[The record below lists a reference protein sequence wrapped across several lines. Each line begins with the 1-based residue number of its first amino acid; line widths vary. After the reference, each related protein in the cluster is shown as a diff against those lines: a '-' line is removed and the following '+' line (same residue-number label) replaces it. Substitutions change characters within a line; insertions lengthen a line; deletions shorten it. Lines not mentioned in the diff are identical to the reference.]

1 MPTLSRP
8 TALTLVFF
16 SGATGLLYE
25 FCWSKRLANWL
36 GNTGQAHAILLAT
49 FMGGLALGAWLF
61 GRRADRS
68 ARPLALYGILEIGV
82 GLLALLFPTMLDLA
96 GSLYVSVGS
105 AGGNPARMV
114 LAAVTVLPPTL
125 LMGGSLPAMT
135 RALTQSLAT
144 AKGTLAS
151 LYAINS
157 LGAAVGSLLA
167 GVFFVPVAGLAVTE
181 RFAVFFNLLV
191 GVIAILGSRAPAV
204 AAPEAAYAAPQ
215 RVYTDLAVKAVL
227 IGTALS
233 GFTAMLYEVTWIRLL
248 SIIIGGT
255 SYAFTLIL
263 SCFIL
268 GIAIGS
274 FWIARRPEG
283 DALRTFGWL
292 QLALVVVV
300 CLTIPLYRRL
310 PFVFFQLTQLLR
322 PEDSWSVYL
331 FLTFVFCGLLLIPPT
346 ALMGASFPLGARVV
360 MRSKDSVGGEVGRV
374 YLFNTIGTILGSLA
388 GGLVLLPLIGLEGN
402 FTVGLIANLI
412 AAAVCLR
419 VASKTNP
426 PLAAALPPSVPPSP
440 RGGEGRGEGRHLLP
454 LLAVT
459 ALVLFS
465 AVTTRGW
472 ATFIS
477 QAGRFREWHGH
488 FTQFAAF
495 EKQAIARADSL
506 FYADDV
512 FASVMVAQQKGNH
525 RFLRINGKADGSNGR
540 GDLDTQ
546 TLAAHLGVLTHPGEV
561 KKVLLVGIGA
571 GITAGSLLAHGIER
585 LDVVEISPAVLDAAK
600 LFSADNRNALE
611 DPRCHVHI
619 EDARTFLTLSPEK
632 YDLIVSVPSNP
643 WVTGVSGLFSRDF
656 FRVARDRLAPG
667 GRMVQWIHTYES
679 NEALVKLVVRT
690 LRDSF
695 EHGTT
700 WLGAADMLLVASR
713 EPQTF
718 DPEVMSRRM
727 RPAAV
732 AEDLRR
738 LGITRVSTLLARQ
751 VHSDE
756 GQLAF
761 AGQGQ
766 VNTDDHNVLEYLSP
780 IAYFMSGEA
789 VSLFDERIE
798 GGALVF
804 AEYAKE
810 HPLDAAAWGELYET
824 LHHVHGEEDPLLR
837 SVAERW
843 VAESGAE
850 DAPSLALARTQLAQD
865 DLSAAVRTLMPK
877 VNSDT
882 AAPEAVTLYLQAVAR
897 LNAQSTSVFQPPA
910 FPVDLEQARR
920 VLAANPNDAGLREAI
935 DSLTP

>member
-1 MPTLSRP
+1 M
-8 TALTLVFF
+8 
-16 SGATGLLYE
+16 
-25 FCWSKRLANWL
+25 
-36 GNTGQAHAILLAT
+36 
-49 FMGGLALGAWLF
+49 
-61 GRRADRS
+61 
-68 ARPLALYGILEIGV
+68 
-82 GLLALLFPTMLDLA
+82 
-96 GSLYVSVGS
+96 
-105 AGGNPARMV
+105 
-114 LAAVTVLPPTL
+114 
-125 LMGGSLPAMT
+125 
-135 RALTQSLAT
+135 
-144 AKGTLAS
+144 
-151 LYAINS
+151 
-157 LGAAVGSLLA
+157 
-167 GVFFVPVAGLAVTE
+167 
-181 RFAVFFNLLV
+181 FFNLLV
-191 GVIAILGSRAPAV
+191 GAIAILGSRPVTATAEPQDEAV
-204 AAPEAAYAAPQ
+204 Q
-215 RVYTDLAVKAVL
+215 RVYTQAAVKAVL

-268 GIAIGS
+268 GIALGS

-292 QLALVVVV
+292 QLGLVVVV

-402 FTVGLIANLI
+402 FTVGLVANLI
-412 AAAVCLR
+412 AAVICLR
-419 VASKTNP
+419 FASASKAERA
-426 PLAAALPPSVPPSP
+426 PLYPLVAV
-440 RGGEGRGEGRHLLP
+440 GLL
-454 LLAVT
+454 VI
-459 ALVLFS
+459 FS

-477 QAGRFREWHGH
+477 AAGRYREWHGH
-488 FTQFAAF
+488 FTRFDTF
-495 EKQAIARADSL
+495 EKQALERAESL

-512 FASVMVAQQKGNH
+512 FASVMVAQQQGTH

-546 TLAAHLGVLTHPGEV
+546 TLAAHVGVLTHPGEV

-571 GITAGSLLAHGIER
+571 GITAGSLLAHGVER
-585 LDVVEISPAVLDAAK
+585 LDVVEISPAVLEAAR
-600 LFSADNRNALE
+600 LFSADNRDVFN

-656 FRVARDRLAPG
+656 FRVARERLAPG

-713 EPQTF
+713 EPQVF
-718 DPEVMSRRM
+718 DPEVMAQRM
-727 RPAAV
+727 VPPAV

-761 AGQGQ
+761 AGTGP
-766 VNTDDHNVLEYLSP
+766 VNTDDHNILEYLSP

-789 VSLFDERIE
+789 VALFDERIS
-798 GGALVF
+798 GGDALAF
-804 AEYAKE
+804 TPYAKA
-810 HPLDAAAWGELYET
+810 HPLDAAAWGELFEN
-824 LHHVHGEEDPLLR
+824 LHHVHGEGDALLR

-843 VAESGAE
+843 LAEAPGE
-850 DAPSLALARTQLAQD
+850 YAPSLALARCQLAQD
-865 DLSAAVRTLMPK
+865 DLSAALATLSPQ
-877 VNSDT
+877 VNGESPG
-882 AAPEAVTLYLQAVAR
+882 PEVMALYLQAVAR
-897 LNAQSTSVFQPPA
+897 LRAHRGSVFQSSNVTA
-910 FPVDLEQARR
+910 DLERARQ
-920 VLAANPNDAGLREAI
+920 VLSRNPNYVELREA
-935 DSLTP
+935 LELFAE

>member
-68 ARPLALYGILEIGV
+68 ARPLALYGVLEIGV
-82 GLLALLFPTMLDLA
+82 GVLALLFPTFLDLA
-96 GSLYVSVGS
+96 GSLYVAVGS
-105 AGGNPARMV
+105 AGGDPARLV

-135 RALTQSLAT
+135 RALTQSLST

-151 LYAINS
+151 LYAVNS

-181 RFAVFFNLLV
+181 RFAVFFNVLV
-191 GVIAILGSRAPAV
+191 GVIAILGSRAQTQPATE
-204 AAPEAAYAAPQ
+204 AAPEEPQ
-215 RVYTDLAVKAVL
+215 AVYGDAAVKAVL

-292 QLALVVVV
+292 QLSLVAVV

-322 PEDSWSVYL
+322 PDSSWSVYL
-331 FLTFVFCGLLLIPPT
+331 FLTFLFCGLLLIPPT
-346 ALMGASFPLGARVV
+346 MLMGASFPLGARVV
-360 MRSKDSVGGEVGRV
+360 MRSKESVGGEVGRL
-374 YLFNTIGTILGSLA
+374 YLFNTVGTILGSLA

-402 FTVGLIANLI
+402 FTVGLVANLV
-412 AAAVCLR
+412 AAAICLR
-419 VASKTNP
+419 VSNP
-426 PLAAALPPSVPPSP
+426 HPDPLPK
-440 RGGEGRGEGRHLLP
+440 GEGNRVLVLLVS
-454 LLAVT
+454 AG
-459 ALVLFS
+459 ALVVFS
-465 AVTTRGW
+465 AVTTSGW

-488 FTQFAAF
+488 FTQFDTF
-495 EKQAIARADSL
+495 EQQALERADSL
-506 FYADDV
+506 FYEDDV
-512 FASVMVAQQKGNH
+512 FASVMVAQQKGTH

-546 TLAAHLGVLTHPGEV
+546 MLAAHLGVLTHPGDV

-571 GITAGSLLAHGIER
+571 GITAGSLLAHDIER
-585 LDVVEISPAVLDAAK
+585 LDIVEISPAVLDAAR
-600 LFSADNRNALE
+600 LFAGDNRNALN
-611 DPRCHVHI
+611 DPRCHVHL

-656 FRVARDRLAPG
+656 FRVARERLAPG

-700 WLGAADMLLVASR
+700 WLGAADMLLIASR
-713 EPQTF
+713 EPQLV
-718 DPEVMSRRM
+718 DPGKMVRLIN
-727 RPAAV
+727 RPAV
-732 AEDLRR
+732 GKDLQR
-738 LGITRVSTLLARQ
+738 LGITRVTTLLARQ

-761 AGQGQ
+761 AGKGP
-766 VNTDDHNVLEYLSP
+766 VNTDDHNLLEYLSP

-789 VSLFDERIE
+789 VSLFDERIQ
-798 GGALVF
+798 GGEALRF
-804 AEYAKE
+804 ATYSRTA
-810 HPLDAAAWGELYET
+810 PLDPAAWGEIYET
-824 LHHVHGEEDPLLR
+824 LHHVHAESDPLLR

-843 VAESGAE
+843 LREAPGEY
-850 DAPSLALARTQLAQD
+850 APSVALARTQLAQGD
-865 DLSAAVRTLMPK
+865 FSAAVMTLSPV
-877 VNSDT
+877 VNIE
-882 AAPEAVTLYLQAVAR
+882 APSVEVVTLFLKAVGKLR
-897 LNAQSTSVFQPPA
+897 AQTTSVFHPPVEISLERA
-910 FPVDLEQARR
+910 RALLEQ
-920 VLAANPNDAGLREAI
+920 NPNDLALREAL
-935 DSLTP
+935 DSLHP

>member
-1 MPTLSRP
+1 MFTLSRR
-8 TALTLVFF
+8 TALLLVFF
-16 SGATGLLYE
+16 SGATGLIYE

-61 GRRADRS
+61 GRRADAS
-68 ARPLALYGILEIGV
+68 TRPLRLYGVLELGV
-82 GLLALLFPTMLDLA
+82 GILALLFPTFLDLA
-96 GSLYVSVGS
+96 GSLYVNVGS
-105 AGGNPARMV
+105 AGGNPARLV

-135 RALTQSLAT
+135 RALTQSLDS

-157 LGAAVGSLLA
+157 LGAAMGSLLA

-181 RFAVFFNLLV
+181 RFAVLFNLLV
-191 GVIAILGSRAPAV
+191 GAVAILGSRAPTT
-204 AAPEAAYAAPQ
+204 APAPTVTEEATPP
-215 RVYTDLAVKAVL
+215 RVYGEAAVKAVL

-263 SCFIL
+263 SAFIL
-268 GIAIGS
+268 GIALGS
-274 FWIARRPEG
+274 FWIARRVEA
-283 DALRTFGWL
+283 DALKTFGWL
-292 QLALVVVV
+292 QLGLVVVV

-310 PFVFFQLTQLLR
+310 PFVFFHLTQLLR
-322 PEDSWSVYL
+322 PDTSWSVYL
-331 FLTFVFCGLLLIPPT
+331 LLTFFFCGLLLIPPT
-346 ALMGASFPLGARVV
+346 FLMGASFPLGARVV

-374 YLFNTIGTILGSLA
+374 YLFNTVGTIVGSLS

-402 FTVGLIANLI
+402 FVVGLVANLL
-412 AAAVCLR
+412 AAVVCLR
-419 VASKTNP
+419 AGSKRVLAPLVAV
-426 PLAAALPPSVPPSP
+426 AALI
-440 RGGEGRGEGRHLLP
+440 
-454 LLAVT
+454 
-459 ALVLFS
+459 VLS
-465 AVTTRGW
+465 AVTTHGW

-477 QAGRFREWHGH
+477 AAGRFREWHGH
-488 FTQFAAF
+488 FTRFDTF
-495 EKQAIARADSL
+495 EQQALARQQSL

-512 FASVMVAQQKGNH
+512 FASVMVAQQKGTH

-571 GITAGSLLAHGIER
+571 GITAGSLLAHPIER
-585 LDVVEISPAVLDAAK
+585 LDIVEISPAVLDAAK

-656 FRVARDRLAPG
+656 FRVARERLAPG

-679 NEALVKLVVRT
+679 NEQLVKLVVRT

-718 DPEVMSRRM
+718 DAETMARRM
-727 RPAAV
+727 TPPAV

-738 LGITRVSTLLARQ
+738 LSITRVSTLLARQ

-761 AGQGQ
+761 AGDGP
-766 VNTDDHNVLEYLSP
+766 VNTDDHNLLEYLSP

-789 VSLFDERIE
+789 VALYDERVA
-798 GGALVF
+798 GGERLQFSDYQRA
-804 AEYAKE
+804 
-810 HPLDAAAWGELYET
+810 HPLDGDAWGELHQT
-824 LHHVHGEEDPLLR
+824 LDEVHDDGDPLLR
-837 SVAERW
+837 SVAQRW
-843 VAESGAE
+843 LASAPGEL
-850 DAPSLALARTQLAQD
+850 APSLALARSALAQGDVSVALSTLHPLVELEHPAPAAMTLALRAYARQRAHGMTVFTPMNVEPVLERARALLATSPD
-865 DLSAAVRTLMPK
+865 DV
-877 VNSDT
+877 
-882 AAPEAVTLYLQAVAR
+882 E
-897 LNAQSTSVFQPPA
+897 
-910 FPVDLEQARR
+910 
-920 VLAANPNDAGLREAI
+920 LREAI
-935 DSLTP
+935 DDLAP

>member
-1 MPTLSRP
+1 
-8 TALTLVFF
+8 
-16 SGATGLLYE
+16 
-25 FCWSKRLANWL
+25 
-36 GNTGQAHAILLAT
+36 
-49 FMGGLALGAWLF
+49 
-61 GRRADRS
+61 
-68 ARPLALYGILEIGV
+68 
-82 GLLALLFPTMLDLA
+82 MLDLA

-105 AGGNPARMV
+105 EGGNPARLV

-135 RALTQSLAT
+135 RALTRSLST

-151 LYAINS
+151 LYAVNS
-157 LGAAVGSLLA
+157 LGAAAGSLLA

-191 GVIAILGSRAPAV
+191 GVIAILGSRAPA
-204 AAPEAAYAAPQ
+204 ASTSESTDDASPQ
-215 RVYTDLAVKAVL
+215 RVYGDTAVKAVL

-268 GIAIGS
+268 GIALGS

-292 QLALVVVV
+292 QLGLVVVV

-322 PEDSWSVYL
+322 PDDSWSVYL
-331 FLTFVFCGLLLIPPT
+331 FLTFVFCGLLLVPPT
-346 ALMGASFPLGARVV
+346 FLMGASFPLGARVV
-360 MRSKDSVGGEVGRV
+360 MRSKESVGGEVGRV
-374 YLFNTIGTILGSLA
+374 YLFNTVGTILGSLA
-388 GGLVLLPLIGLEGN
+388 GGLLLLPLIGLEGN

-412 AAAVCLR
+412 AAAVCLS
-419 VASKTNP
+419 VAAEKKP
-426 PLAAALPPSVPPSP
+426 
-440 RGGEGRGEGRHLLP
+440 LLP
-454 LLAVT
+454 LVAVG

-477 QAGRFREWHGH
+477 QAGRYREWHGH
-488 FTQFAAF
+488 FTRFDTF
-495 EKQAIARADSL
+495 EKQALSRAESL

-512 FASVMVAQQKGNH
+512 FASVMVSQQKGTH

-700 WLGAADMLLVASR
+700 WLGAADMLLVAGR

-718 DPEVMSRRM
+718 DSDVMGKRM
-727 RPAAV
+727 WPPAV

-761 AGQGQ
+761 AGTGQ

-789 VSLFDERIE
+789 VSLFDERISD
-798 GGALVF
+798 GDALEF
-804 AEYAKE
+804 NTYAKAN
-810 HPLDAAAWGELYET
+810 PLDGAAWGELYET
-824 LHHVHGEEDPLLR
+824 LHHVHGGGDPLLR

-843 VAESGAE
+843 LKESPGE
-850 DAPSLALARTQLAQD
+850 YAPSLALARTQAAQD
-865 DLSAAVRTLMPK
+865 DL
-877 VNSDT
+877 T
-882 AAPEAVTLYLQAVAR
+882 AALATLTPQVNLDAPAAEVMTLYLQSVAR
-897 LNAQSTSVFQPPA
+897 LRAQSSSVFHPPA
-910 FPVDLEQARR
+910 LNVDLGRARA
-920 VLAANPNDAGLREAI
+920 VLARFPTDTELGEAI
-935 DSLTP
+935 DALAP

>member
-68 ARPLALYGILEIGV
+68 ARPLALYGALEIGV

-105 AGGNPARMV
+105 AGGNPARLV

-135 RALTQSLAT
+135 RALTQSLST

-151 LYAINS
+151 LYAVNS

-181 RFAVFFNLLV
+181 RFAVFFNILV
-191 GVIAILGSRAPAV
+191 GVIAILGSRVPAV
-204 AAPEAAYAAPQ
+204 APESATVSEAPQ
-215 RVYTDLAVKAVL
+215 RVYTDAAVKAVL

-268 GIAIGS
+268 GIALGS

-292 QLALVVVV
+292 QLGLVVVV

-322 PEDSWSVYL
+322 PDDSWSVYL
-331 FLTFVFCGLLLIPPT
+331 FLTFIFCGLLLIPPT

-360 MRSKDSVGGEVGRV
+360 MRSKESVGGEVGRV

-402 FTVGLIANLI
+402 FTVGLVANLI
-412 AAAVCLR
+412 AAAVCLG
-419 VASKTNP
+419 
-426 PLAAALPPSVPPSP
+426 AAAEK
-440 RGGEGRGEGRHLLP
+440 RKLLP
-454 LLAVT
+454 ILAVG

-488 FTQFAAF
+488 FTQFDTF
-495 EKQAIARADSL
+495 EKQAVARAESL

-512 FASVMVAQQKGNH
+512 FASVMVAQQKGTH

-546 TLAAHLGVLTHPGEV
+546 TLAAHMGVLTHPGEV

-600 LFSADNRNALE
+600 LFSADNRAALN

-656 FRVARDRLAPG
+656 FRVARERLAPG

-713 EPQTF
+713 EPQVF
-718 DPEVMSRRM
+718 SAEVMAQRM
-727 RPAAV
+727 LPPAV

-751 VHSDE
+751 VHTDE

-761 AGQGQ
+761 AGKGQ

-789 VSLFDERIE
+789 VALFDERIDGGE
-798 GGALVF
+798 GLAF
-804 AEYAKE
+804 TEYARA
-810 HPLDAAAWGELYET
+810 HPLDGAAWGELYET
-824 LHHVHGEEDPLLR
+824 LHHVHGEGDPLLR

-843 VAESGAE
+843 LFEAPNEY
-850 DAPSLALARTQLAQD
+850 APSVALARTQLAQE
-865 DLSAAVRTLMPK
+865 DLSAAVRTLTPAAS
-877 VNSDT
+877 VET
-882 AAPEAVTLYLQAVAR
+882 PAPEVMALYLQAIAR
-897 LNAQSTSVFQPPA
+897 MRAKSGSVFQPPSA
-910 FPVDLEQARR
+910 AVDLERARL
-920 VLAANPNDAGLREAI
+920 VLEKNPNDADLREAI
-935 DSLTP
+935 ELLAP

>member
-1 MPTLSRP
+1 MNLSRP
-8 TALTLVFF
+8 SALALLFF
-16 SGATGLLYE
+16 SGATGLIYE

-68 ARPLALYGILEIGV
+68 KRPLALYGVLELGV
-82 GLLALLFPTMLDLA
+82 GVLALLFPTMLELA

-105 AGGNPARMV
+105 AGGNSARLV

-135 RALTQSLAT
+135 RALTKSLST

-151 LYAINS
+151 LYAVNS

-191 GVIAILGSRAPAV
+191 GVIAILGSRAQATQAAEPAE
-204 AAPEAAYAAPQ
+204 EAQQ
-215 RVYTDLAVKAVL
+215 RVYTQTAVKAVL

-268 GIAIGS
+268 GIALGS
-274 FWIARRPEG
+274 FWIARRAEG
-283 DALRTFGWL
+283 DALRLFGWL

-300 CLTIPLYRRL
+300 CLTIPLYRRM
-310 PFVFFQLTQLLR
+310 PFFFFELTQLLR
-322 PEDSWSVYL
+322 PDDSWGVYL
-331 FLTFVFCGLLLIPPT
+331 FLTFLFCALLLIPPT

-374 YLFNTIGTILGSLA
+374 YLFNTIGTILGSLL

-402 FTVGLIANLI
+402 FAVGLVANLV
-412 AAAVCLR
+412 AAAICLSVSLTPAGEKVR
-419 VASKTNP
+419 VRRGALV
-426 PLAAALPPSVPPSP
+426 PLVAVAALV
-440 RGGEGRGEGRHLLP
+440 
-454 LLAVT
+454 V
-459 ALVLFS
+459 FS
-465 AVTTRGW
+465 TVTTRGW

-477 QAGRFREWHGH
+477 QAGRYREWHGH
-488 FTQFAAF
+488 FTKFASF
-495 EKQAIARADSL
+495 EKQALARAESL
-506 FYADDV
+506 FYSDDV
-512 FASVMVAQQKGNH
+512 FASVMVAQQKGTH

-546 TLAAHLGVLTHPGEV
+546 TLAAHLGVLTHPGMV

-571 GITAGSLLAHGIER
+571 GITAGSLLAHGVER
-585 LDVVEISPAVLDAAK
+585 LDVVEISPAVLEAAK
-600 LFSADNRNALE
+600 LFAKDNRDVFD

-656 FRVARDRLAPG
+656 FRVARERLAPG

-679 NEALVKLVVRT
+679 NEALVQLVVRT

-713 EPQTF
+713 EPQVIE
-718 DPEVMSRRM
+718 PEVMARRM
-727 RPAAV
+727 AAPAV

-761 AGQGQ
+761 AGVGK

-789 VSLFDERIE
+789 VSLFDERTS
-798 GGALVF
+798 GGSGLAF
-804 AEYAKE
+804 TGYANTN
-810 HPLDAAAWGELYET
+810 PLDGAAWEELHAT
-824 LHHVHGEEDPLLR
+824 LRHVHGESDPLLR

-843 VAESGAE
+843 LATSAGEY
-850 DAPSLALARTQLAQD
+850 APTLALARSQLAQD
-865 DLSAAVRTLMPK
+865 DLSAAVQTLTSQ
-877 VNSDT
+877 VT
-882 AAPEAVTLYLQAVAR
+882 AANPSAEVMTLYLQAVAQLR
-897 LNAQSTSVFQPPA
+897 AQSGSLFNPSAMSVELQR
-910 FPVDLEQARR
+910 ARE
-920 VLAANPNDAGLREAI
+920 VLSKNPNYTELSEAI
-935 DSLTP
+935 DALTP

>member
-1 MPTLSRP
+1 MLRLSRP

-68 ARPLALYGILEIGV
+68 ARPLALYGMLEIGV
-82 GLLALLFPTMLDLA
+82 GVLALLFPTMLDLA
-96 GSLYVSVGS
+96 GTLYVSVGS
-105 AGGNPARMV
+105 AGGNPARLV

-135 RALTQSLAT
+135 RALTQSLST

-157 LGAAVGSLLA
+157 LGAAVGSLMA

-181 RFAVFFNLLV
+181 HFAVFFNVLV
-191 GVIAILGSRAPAV
+191 GVVAILGSRAPAV
-204 AAPEAAYAAPQ
+204 SASESTDTEPQ
-215 RVYTDLAVKAVL
+215 RVYSETAVKAVL
-227 IGTALS
+227 IGTALC

-268 GIAIGS
+268 GIALGS

-292 QLALVVVV
+292 QLGLVVVV

-322 PEDSWSVYL
+322 PDDSWSVYL

-360 MRSKDSVGGEVGRV
+360 MRSKESVGGEVGRV

-402 FTVGLIANLI
+402 FTVGLVANLL
-412 AAAVCLR
+412 AAVVCLAFAAPTKAQR
-419 VASKTNP
+419 P
-426 PLAAALPPSVPPSP
+426 LIPLALV
-440 RGGEGRGEGRHLLP
+440 G
-454 LLAVT
+454 
-459 ALVLFS
+459 ALVVFS

-477 QAGRFREWHGH
+477 QAGRYREWHGH
-488 FTQFAAF
+488 FTRFDSF
-495 EKQAIARADSL
+495 EAQALARAESL
-506 FYADDV
+506 FYEDDV
-512 FASVMVAQQKGNH
+512 FASVMVAQQKKTH

-546 TLAAHLGVLTHPGEV
+546 TLAGHMGVLTHPGPV
-561 KKVLLVGIGA
+561 KNVLLVGIGA
-571 GITAGSLLAHGIER
+571 GITAGSLLAHDIER

-600 LFSADNRNALE
+600 LFKADNRDALE

-619 EDARTFLTLSPEK
+619 EDARTFLTLNPQK

-656 FRVARDRLAPG
+656 FRIARERLAPG

-713 EPQTF
+713 EPQVF
-718 DPEVMSRRM
+718 EPEVMAQRM
-727 RPAAV
+727 LPSAV

-761 AGQGQ
+761 AGKGP

-789 VSLFDERIE
+789 VSLFDERTS
-798 GGALVF
+798 GGASLAF
-804 AEYAKE
+804 TPYAKTT
-810 HPLDAAAWGELYET
+810 PLDGPAWGELYET
-824 LHHVHGEEDPLLR
+824 LHHVHGEGDPLLR

-843 VAESGAE
+843 LALSPGEY
-850 DAPSLALARTQLAQD
+850 APSIALARCQFAQD
-865 DLSAAVRTLMPK
+865 DLSAAVSTLTPQ
-877 VNSDT
+877 VN
-882 AAPEAVTLYLQAVAR
+882 AEQPGIEAMTLYLQSVAKLHAR
-897 LNAQSTSVFQPPA
+897 SSSVFEPA
-910 FPVDLEQARR
+910 TRVDLERARE
-920 VLAANPNDAGLREAI
+920 VLSRDANNAELREAI
-935 DSLTP
+935 EYFTD

>member
-68 ARPLALYGILEIGV
+68 ARPLALYGFLEIGV
-82 GLLALLFPTMLDLA
+82 GLLALLFPTMLELA
-96 GSLYVSVGS
+96 GSLYVTVGS

-125 LMGGSLPAMT
+125 LMGGSIPAMT

-181 RFAVFFNLLV
+181 HFAVFFNLLV

-204 AAPEAAYAAPQ
+204 VAAEPAEAAPP

-292 QLALVVVV
+292 QLGLVVVV

-310 PFVFFQLTQLLR
+310 PFVFFQLTQVLR
-322 PEDSWSVYL
+322 PDDSWSVYL

-402 FTVGLIANLI
+402 FTVGLVANLI
-412 AAAVCLR
+412 AAAICLFA
-419 VASKTNP
+419 VK
-426 PLAAALPPSVPPSP
+426 
-440 RGGEGRGEGRHLLP
+440 GEGRRLAP
-454 LLAVT
+454 LLAV
-459 ALVLFS
+459 AVLVVFS

-488 FTQFAAF
+488 FTRFDTF

-512 FASVMVAQQKGNH
+512 FASVMVAQQKGTH

-546 TLAAHLGVLTHPGEV
+546 TLAAHLGVLTHPAEV

-619 EDARTFLTLSPEK
+619 EDARTFLTLSAEK

-656 FRVARDRLAPG
+656 FRVARERLAPG

-718 DPEVMSRRM
+718 DPEVMAQRM
-727 RPAAV
+727 LPKDV
-732 AEDLRR
+732 ADDLRR

-761 AGQGQ
+761 AGEGQ

-789 VSLFDERIE
+789 VSLFDERIS
-798 GGALVF
+798 GGALAF
-804 AEYAKE
+804 AEYSQA

-824 LHHVHGEEDPLLR
+824 LHHVHGEGDPLLR

-850 DAPSLALARTQLAQD
+850 YAPSIALARTQLAQD
-865 DLSAAVRTLMPK
+865 DLSAAVHTLAPK
-877 VNSDT
+877 VTSDT
-882 AAPEAVTLYLQAVAR
+882 APAEAMTLYLQAIAR
-897 LNAQSTSVFQPPA
+897 LNAQSTSVFQPPPT
-910 FPVDLEQARR
+910 PVDLEQAKK
-920 VLAANPNDAGLREAI
+920 VLAQNPNDANLREAI
-935 DSLTP
+935 DSLSP

>member
-68 ARPLALYGILEIGV
+68 ARPLALYGVLEIGV
-82 GLLALLFPTMLDLA
+82 GVLALLFPTMLEAA
-96 GSLYVSVGS
+96 GSLYVAVGS
-105 AGGNPARMV
+105 RGGNVARML

-144 AKGTLAS
+144 AKSTLAS
-151 LYAINS
+151 LYALNS

-181 RFAVFFNLLV
+181 RFAVLFNVLV
-191 GVIAILGSRAPAV
+191 GVVAIMGSRAPA
-204 AAPEAAYAAPQ
+204 AASAPSELEDAP
-215 RVYTDLAVKAVL
+215 RVYAPAAVKAVL
-227 IGTALS
+227 IATALS

-263 SCFIL
+263 SCFIF
-268 GIAIGS
+268 GIALGS
-274 FWIARRPEG
+274 FFIARRKDG
-283 DALRTFGWL
+283 DALKTFAWL
-292 QLALVVVV
+292 QLSLVLVVV
-300 CLTIPLYRRL
+300 LTIPLYRRM

-322 PEDSWSVYL
+322 PDDAWSVYL

-374 YLFNTIGTILGSLA
+374 YLYNTVGTILGSLA
-388 GGLVLLPLIGLEGN
+388 GGLLLLPLIGLEGN
-402 FTVGLIANLI
+402 FTVGLVANLV

-419 VASKTNP
+419 
-426 PLAAALPPSVPPSP
+426 AA
-440 RGGEGRGEGRHLLP
+440 GGLKGR
-454 LLAVT
+454 T
-459 ALVLFS
+459 ALVLSGVAVLIGLS
-465 AVTTRGW
+465 AVGTRGW

-477 QAGRFREWHGH
+477 TAGRYREWHGH
-488 FTQFAAF
+488 FTRFSTF
-495 EKQAIARADSL
+495 EEKALARSKSL

-512 FASVMVAQQKGNH
+512 FASVMVAEQEGNH
-525 RFLRINGKADGSNGR
+525 RFLRINGKADGSNSR
-540 GDLDTQ
+540 GDVDTQ
-546 TLAAHLGVLTHPGEV
+546 MLAAHVGVLTHPAEV
-561 KKVLLVGIGA
+561 KRVLLVGIGA

-585 LDVVEISPAVLDAAK
+585 LDVVEISPAVLEAAR

-619 EDARTFLTLSPEK
+619 EDARTFLTLSPQQ

-656 FRVARDRLAPG
+656 FRVARERLAPG

-713 EPQTF
+713 EPQVISPE
-718 DPEVMSRRM
+718 DIARRMQPPEV
-727 RPAAV
+727 AA
-732 AEDLRR
+732 DLRR
-738 LGITRVSTLLARQ
+738 LGITRVSTLLGRQ
-751 VHSDE
+751 VHTDE

-761 AGQGQ
+761 AEKGP
-766 VNTDDHNVLEYLSP
+766 VNTDDHNLLEYLSP

-789 VSLFDERIE
+789 VSLYDERLE
-798 GGALVF
+798 GGAGLAF
-804 AEYAKE
+804 TRYQQEQ
-810 HPLDAAAWGELYET
+810 PLDADAWAELFEN
-824 LHHVHGEEDPLLR
+824 LRHVHGRREPLLR

-843 VAESGAE
+843 VLA
-850 DAPSLALARTQLAQD
+850 APGEAAPALALARVQLEQG
-865 DLSAAVRTLMPK
+865 DLSAGLATLTPL
-877 VNSDT
+877 VEGEAP
-882 AAPEAVTLYLQAVAR
+882 AAEPMALWLEALAR
-897 LNAQSTSVFQPPA
+897 ERARSSSIFH
-910 FPVDLEQARR
+910 PVDVEAALTRGRA
-920 VLAANPNDAGLREAI
+920 VLAREPGDERLRDAVELLE
-935 DSLTP
+935 P

>member
-1 MPTLSRP
+1 MNLSRP
-8 TALTLVFF
+8 TALTLIFF
-16 SGATGLLYE
+16 SGSTGLIYE

-68 ARPLALYGILEIGV
+68 KRPLALYGVLELGV
-82 GLLALLFPTMLDLA
+82 GLLALLFPTMLEAA
-96 GSLYVSVGS
+96 GALYVSVGS
-105 AGGNPARMV
+105 AGGNPARLV

-135 RALTQSLAT
+135 RALTKSLST

-151 LYAINS
+151 LYAVNS

-181 RFAVFFNLLV
+181 RFAVFLNLLV
-191 GVIAILGSRAPAV
+191 GAIAILGSRAPATQ
-204 AAPEAAYAAPQ
+204 AAEPAEEAQQ
-215 RVYTDLAVKAVL
+215 RVYTEAAVKAVL

-268 GIAIGS
+268 GIALGS
-274 FWIARRPEG
+274 FWIARRAEG

-300 CLTIPLYRRL
+300 CVTIPLYRRM
-310 PFVFFQLTQLLR
+310 PFVFFELTQLLR
-322 PEDSWSVYL
+322 PDDSWSVYL
-331 FLTFVFCGLLLIPPT
+331 FLTFLFCALLLIPPT
-346 ALMGASFPLGARVV
+346 FLMGASFPLGARVV

-374 YLFNTIGTILGSLA
+374 YLFNTIGTILGSLL

-412 AAAVCLR
+412 AAAICLT
-419 VASKTNP
+419 VALSP
-426 PLAAALPPSVPPSP
+426 SGERGRAVVPL
-440 RGGEGRGEGRHLLP
+440 G
-454 LLAVT
+454 AV
-459 ALVLFS
+459 AVLVIFS

-477 QAGRFREWHGH
+477 QAGRYREWHGH
-488 FTQFAAF
+488 FTKFASF
-495 EKQAIARADSL
+495 EKQALERAESL

-512 FASVMVAQQKGNH
+512 FASVMVAQQKGTH

-571 GITAGSLLAHGIER
+571 GITAGSLLAHGVER
-585 LDVVEISPAVLDAAK
+585 LDVVEISPAVLEAAK
-600 LFSADNRNALE
+600 LFSKDNRDVFN

-656 FRVARDRLAPG
+656 FRVARERLAPG

-679 NEALVKLVVRT
+679 NEALVQLVVRT

-713 EPQTF
+713 EPQVI
-718 DPEVMSRRM
+718 DAEVMAKRM
-727 RPAAV
+727 KVPTV

-761 AGQGQ
+761 AGKGL

-789 VSLFDERIE
+789 VSLFDERTSG
-798 GGALVF
+798 GGALAF
-804 AEYAKE
+804 TEYVKTN
-810 HPLDAAAWGELYET
+810 PLDGAAWEELYAT
-824 LHHVHGEEDPLLR
+824 LHHVHGEADPLLR

-843 VAESGAE
+843 LAT
-850 DAPSLALARTQLAQD
+850 APGDSTAGVALARSQLAQD
-865 DLSAAVRTLMPK
+865 DLSAAVQTLTPQ
-877 VNSDT
+877 VNANNPS
-882 AAPEAVTLYLQAVAR
+882 AEVMTLYLQAVAQLR
-897 LNAQSTSVFQPPA
+897 TQSGSLFNPSA
-910 FPVDLEQARR
+910 MSGELLRARE
-920 VLAANPNDAGLREAI
+920 VLSKNPNYTELSEAI
-935 DSLTP
+935 DALAP

>member
-49 FMGGLALGAWLF
+49 FMGGLAMGAWLF

-68 ARPLALYGILEIGV
+68 ARPLRLYGMLEVGV
-82 GLLALLFPTMLDLA
+82 GVLALLFPTLLDLA

-105 AGGNPARMV
+105 VGGNPARLV

-135 RALTQSLAT
+135 RALTQSLDT

-181 RFAVFFNLLV
+181 HFAVFFNILV
-191 GVIAILGSRAPAV
+191 GVLAIAGSLVPAV
-204 AAPEAAYAAPQ
+204 VADGSHPEATPP
-215 RVYTDLAVKAVL
+215 RVYTEAAVKAVL

-263 SCFIL
+263 STFIL
-268 GIAIGS
+268 GIALGS
-274 FWIARRPEG
+274 FWIARRAEG

-292 QLALVVVV
+292 QVGLVVVV

-310 PFVFFQLTQLLR
+310 PFVFFHLTQLLR
-322 PEDSWSVYL
+322 PDTSWSVYL
-331 FLTFVFCGLLLIPPT
+331 LLTSLFCGLLLIPPT
-346 ALMGASFPLGARVV
+346 FLMGASFPLGARVV

-402 FTVGLIANLI
+402 FTVGLVANLI
-412 AAAVCLR
+412 AAGVTLR
-419 VASKTNP
+419 ASAGPATE
-426 PLAAALPPSVPPSP
+426 
-440 RGGEGRGEGRHLLP
+440 R
-454 LLAVT
+454 VT
-459 ALVLFS
+459 KWTRASLVLSAALVLVT
-465 AVTTRGW
+465 AVGTRGW

-477 QAGRFREWHGH
+477 TAGRFREWHGH
-488 FTQFAAF
+488 FTDFASF
-495 EKQAIARADSL
+495 EQQAVKRSESL

-512 FASVMVAQQKGNH
+512 FASVMVAQQQGTH

-546 TLAAHLGVLTHPGEV
+546 TLAAHVGVLTHPGEV

-571 GITAGSLLAHGIER
+571 GITAGSLLAHPIDR
-585 LDVVEISPAVLDAAK
+585 LDIVEISPAVLDAAK
-600 LFSADNRNALE
+600 LFSADNRDALN

-656 FRVARDRLAPG
+656 FRIARERLAPG

-679 NEALVKLVVRT
+679 NEPLVQLVVRT

-700 WLGAADMLLVASR
+700 WLGAADMLLIASR
-713 EPQTF
+713 EPQVF
-718 DPEVMSRRM
+718 DVEAMSRRM
-727 RPAAV
+727 QPPAV

-751 VHSDE
+751 VHSDD

-761 AGQGQ
+761 AAKGP
-766 VNTDDHNVLEYLSP
+766 VNTDDHNLLEYLSP

-789 VSLFDERIE
+789 VALYDERTA
-798 GGALVF
+798 GGDPERLAF
-804 AEYAKE
+804 TKYERE
-810 HPLDAAAWGELYET
+810 HPLDAASWGELFDT
-824 LHHVHGEEDPLLR
+824 LDHVHDDADPLLR
-837 SVAERW
+837 SVAQRW
-843 VAESGAE
+843 ATSDPGGLNA
-850 DAPSLALARTQLAQD
+850 SLALARSQLAQGD
-865 DLSAAVRTLMPK
+865 ASLARATLAPLVAVDEPDAAALALSLRAGAKVRAHT
-877 VNSDT
+877 D
-882 AAPEAVTLYLQAVAR
+882 
-897 LNAQSTSVFQPPA
+897 SVFQPMR
-910 FPVDLEQARR
+910 LEAELERARG
-920 VLAANPNDAGLREAI
+920 VLQRHPGATELREVVDA
-935 DSLTP
+935 LTD

>member
-16 SGATGLLYE
+16 SGATGLIYE

-49 FMGGLALGAWLF
+49 FMGGLAMGAWLF
-61 GRRADRS
+61 GRHADRS
-68 ARPLALYGILEIGV
+68 SRPLRLYGALEVGV
-82 GLLALLFPTMLDLA
+82 GVLALLFPTFLELA
-96 GSLYVSVGS
+96 GSLYVSVGA
-105 AGGNPARMV
+105 AGGNLARMV

-135 RALTQSLAT
+135 RALTQSLDG

-157 LGAAVGSLLA
+157 LGAAAGSLLA
-167 GVFFVPVAGLAVTE
+167 GVVFVPVAGLATTE
-181 RFAVFFNLLV
+181 HFAVFFNLLV
-191 GVIAILGSRAPAV
+191 GALAMLGGAPASSSSTSAGDD
-204 AAPEAAYAAPQ
+204 AAPRIYDEA
-215 RVYTDLAVKAVL
+215 AVKAVL
-227 IGTALS
+227 LGTALS

-263 SCFIL
+263 SAFIL
-268 GIAIGS
+268 GIALGS
-274 FWIARRPEG
+274 FWIARRREV

-292 QLALVVVV
+292 QLGLVVVV

-310 PFVFFQLTQLLR
+310 PFVFFHLTQLLR
-322 PEDSWSVYL
+322 PDTSWSVYL
-331 FLTFVFCGLLLIPPT
+331 LLTFFFCGLLLVPPT
-346 ALMGASFPLGARVV
+346 FLMGASFPLGARVV
-360 MRSKDSVGGEVGRV
+360 MRTKDSVGGEVGRV
-374 YLFNTIGTILGSLA
+374 YLFNTVGTIVGSLA

-402 FTVGLIANLI
+402 FVVGLVSNLI
-412 AAAVCLR
+412 AAGVALA
-419 VASKTNP
+419 VASGQ
-426 PLAAALPPSVPPSP
+426 PLTRTLSP
-440 RGGEGRGEGRHLLP
+440 RGEGFRVGAVALL
-454 LLAVT
+454 V
-459 ALVLFS
+459 VFS

-472 ATFIS
+472 ASFIS
-477 QAGRFREWHGH
+477 TAGRYREWHGH
-488 FTQFAAF
+488 FTRFDTF
-495 EKQAIARADSL
+495 EAQALARAQPL

-512 FASVMVAQQKGNH
+512 FASVMVAQQQGDH

-540 GDLDTQ
+540 GDVDTQ

-571 GITAGSLLAHGIER
+571 GITAGSLLAHPLER

-600 LFSADNRNALE
+600 LFAPDNRNALA
-611 DPRCHVHI
+611 DPRCHVHL

-656 FRVARDRLAPG
+656 FRVARERLAPG

-679 NEALVKLVVRT
+679 NEPLVQLVVRT

-713 EPQTF
+713 EPQTI
-718 DPEVMSRRM
+718 DPERM
-727 RPAAV
+727 AAHMQVPAV
-732 AEDLRR
+732 ADDLRR
-738 LGITRVSTLLARQ
+738 LGISRVSTLLARQ

-761 AGQGQ
+761 AGEGP
-766 VNTDDHNVLEYLSP
+766 VNTDDHNLLEYLSP

-789 VSLFDERIE
+789 VALYDERTA
-798 GGALVF
+798 GGAPERLAFTAF
-804 AEYAKE
+804 ARA
-810 HPLDAAAWGELYET
+810 HPLEASDWGELYET
-824 LHHVHGEEDPLLR
+824 LAHVHDDADPLLR
-837 SVAERW
+837 SVAQRW
-843 VAESGAE
+843 LHTAPGEF
-850 DAPSLALARTQLAQD
+850 APSLAAARAQLAQGD
-865 DLSAAVRTLMPK
+865 ADTALQTLAPLLATEALEPAAVALQLRALVRQQERSSTLFTPLPLGDAVRRAREVLAKHPGDAELREVLSAFE
-877 VNSDT
+877 D
-882 AAPEAVTLYLQAVAR
+882 
-897 LNAQSTSVFQPPA
+897 
-910 FPVDLEQARR
+910 
-920 VLAANPNDAGLREAI
+920 
-935 DSLTP
+935 

>member
-16 SGATGLLYE
+16 SGATGLIYE

-49 FMGGLALGAWLF
+49 FMGGLAMGAWLF

-68 ARPLALYGILEIGV
+68 ERPLRLYGALEIGV
-82 GLLALLFPTMLDLA
+82 GVLALLFPTFLDLA
-96 GSLYVSVGS
+96 GSLYVKVGSVGG
-105 AGGNPARMV
+105 APARMV

-135 RALTQSLAT
+135 RALTQNLSG

-151 LYAINS
+151 LYAVNS

-167 GVFFVPVAGLAVTE
+167 GIFFVPVAGLAVTE
-181 RFAVFFNLLV
+181 HFAVLFNVLV
-191 GVIAILGSRAPAV
+191 GVLAIVGSRPATNA
-204 AAPEAAYAAPQ
+204 AAPEPESATPP
-215 RVYTDLAVKAVL
+215 RVYGEAAVKAVL

-263 SCFIL
+263 SAFIL
-268 GIAIGS
+268 GIALGS
-274 FWIARRPEG
+274 FWIARRAEG
-283 DALRTFGWL
+283 DALKLFGWL
-292 QLALVVVV
+292 QLGLVVVV

-322 PEDSWSVYL
+322 PDTAWSVYL
-331 FLTFVFCGLLLIPPT
+331 LVTFFFCGLLLIPPT
-346 ALMGASFPLGARVV
+346 FLMGASFPLGARVV

-374 YLFNTIGTILGSLA
+374 YLFNTVGTIIGSLS

-412 AAAVCLR
+412 AATISL
-419 VASKTNP
+419 
-426 PLAAALPPSVPPSP
+426 SP
-440 RGGEGRGEGRHLLP
+440 QGGEGRGEGKLKTQYALIAAAALILL
-454 LLAVT
+454 
-459 ALVLFS
+459 S

-477 QAGRFREWHGH
+477 AAGRFREWHGH
-488 FTQFAAF
+488 FTQFDTF
-495 EKQAIARADSL
+495 EKQALARQESL

-512 FASVMVAQQKGNH
+512 FASVMVAQQKGTH

-546 TLAAHLGVLTHPGEV
+546 TLAAHMGVLTHPGEV

-571 GITAGSLLAHGIER
+571 GITAGSLLAHPSVER
-585 LDVVEISPAVLDAAK
+585 LDIVEISPAVLDAAK
-600 LFSADNRNALE
+600 LFAADNRDALN

-619 EDARTFLTLSPEK
+619 EDARTFLTLSPEQ

-656 FRVARDRLAPG
+656 FRVARERLAPG

-679 NEALVKLVVRT
+679 NEPLVKLVVRT

-700 WLGAADMLLVASR
+700 WLGAADMLLIASR
-713 EPQTF
+713 EPQVF
-718 DPEVMSRRM
+718 DMDTMARRM
-727 RPAAV
+727 TPPAV
-732 AEDLRR
+732 AEDLKR

-751 VHSDE
+751 VHSDA

-761 AGQGQ
+761 AGQGP
-766 VNTDDHNVLEYLSP
+766 VNTDDHNLLEYLSP

-789 VSLFDERIE
+789 IALFDERTSP
-798 GGALVF
+798 GAADELIF
-804 AEYAKE
+804 TNWAKD
-810 HPLDAAAWGELYET
+810 HPLDAAAWAELFEN
-824 LHHVHGEEDPLLR
+824 LDEVHDQTDPLLR
-837 SVAERW
+837 SVAQAWMNASQGDFPARIALARSLLAQKD
-843 VAESGAE
+843 V
-850 DAPSLALARTQLAQD
+850 SLALDTLRPLTAVESPEPLAM
-865 DLSAAVRTLMPK
+865 TLM
-877 VNSDT
+877 
-882 AAPEAVTLYLQAVAR
+882 LRAVALSR
-897 LNAQSTSVFQPPA
+897 EHTESVFQRSEWTELIAKAQALSARHPE
-910 FPVDLEQARR
+910 EQE
-920 VLAANPNDAGLREAI
+920 LSEAL
-935 DSLTP
+935 SALLP

>member
-105 AGGNPARMV
+105 AGGNAARMV

-191 GVIAILGSRAPAV
+191 GVIALLGSRAPA
-204 AAPEAAYAAPQ
+204 AAVREPADAAPQ

-412 AAAVCLR
+412 AAAICLR
-419 VASKTNP
+419 AAHKTSP
-426 PLAAALPPSVPPSP
+426 PGPSSP
-440 RGGEGRGEGRHLLP
+440 RGREGKP
-454 LLAVT
+454 IFALAAVA
-459 ALVLFS
+459 ALILFS

-488 FTQFAAF
+488 FTQFATF

-512 FASVMVAQQKGNH
+512 FASVMVAQQKGTH

-700 WLGAADMLLVASR
+700 WLGASDMLLVASR

-727 RPAAV
+727 LPKDV

-761 AGQGQ
+761 AGKGQ

-804 AEYAKE
+804 TEYAKA

-824 LHHVHGEEDPLLR
+824 LHHVHGEGDPLLR

-843 VAESGAE
+843 VAESGTE
-850 DAPSLALARTQLAQD
+850 DAPSIALARTQLAQD
-865 DLSAAVRTLMPK
+865 DLSAAVRTLAPR
-877 VNSDT
+877 VNAE
-882 AAPEAVTLYLQAVAR
+882 AATPDAITLYLQAIAK
-897 LNAQSTSVFQPPA
+897 LNAQSTSVFQPPL
-910 FPVDLEQARR
+910 FPVDLEHARR
-920 VLAANPNDAGLREAI
+920 VLAAYPNDADLREAI
-935 DSLTP
+935 DALTP